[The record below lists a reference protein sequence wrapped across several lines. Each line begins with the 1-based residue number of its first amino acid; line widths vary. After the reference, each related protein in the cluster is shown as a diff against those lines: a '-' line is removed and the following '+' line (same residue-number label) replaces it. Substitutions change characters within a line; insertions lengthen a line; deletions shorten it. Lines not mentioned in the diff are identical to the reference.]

1 MVLGEPSWKNGF
13 VSLEIAVAKAW
24 QWGTCHF
31 VLKHRKLWAAAE
43 LIAEKVAA
51 SAWGAGNKQRCAIGF
66 LIRDPLALHRAR
78 QILTGSSSVMAPHS
92 RQAHIHTSSCV
103 SSVSLV
109 ILPLE
114 TSLSW
119 QTNTPDSP

>member
-13 VSLEIAVAKAW
+13 VSLEIAVAKAR

-51 SAWGAGNKQRCAIGF
+51 SAWGAGNKQMCYWF
-66 LIRDPLALHRAR
+66 FDPRPFSFAQSKADPYR
-78 QILTGSSSVMAPHS
+78 
-92 RQAHIHTSSCV
+92 
-103 SSVSLV
+103 
-109 ILPLE
+109 
-114 TSLSW
+114 
-119 QTNTPDSP
+119 